1 MTAPADSQSMRRQ
14 RRAIFLIAVPVVL
27 FGFGWPVNKV
37 ALEYAT
43 PLWFAAGR
51 AILSAAMSFAIV
63 LALGQWRRPAWHD
76 LPIILSVGV
85 LQLASFFALT
95 NLGLYFL
102 PAGRSIVLSSVTTL
116 WLVPLALLAGEKI
129 PPLRWFGV
137 AAGLAGILALANP
150 WSLDWQAPGIAFG
163 HGALL
168 LAALCWAIAIL
179 HARRHVWRLTPLQVL
194 PWQMLVATVLLVT
207 IAALAD
213 PAGGIR
219 WTLPAIGGL
228 VYVGAVAGPLA
239 SWAAVTVARDLPSV
253 VSSLGFLA
261 IPALGLFLSTTLLG
275 EPLTWSLG
283 IGSALIGTGVVLAV
297 LARPKPA
304 QH

>member
-1 MTAPADSQSMRRQ
+1 MTASADNQSARRQ
-14 RRAIFLIAVPVVL
+14 RRAILLIAVPVVL
-27 FGFGWPVNKV
+27 FGFGWPVNKI
-37 ALEYAT
+37 ALEFAT

-63 LALGQWRRPAWHD
+63 LALGQWRRPAWQD

-116 WLVPLALLAGEKI
+116 WLVPLALLVGERI
-129 PPLRWFGV
+129 PPLRWLGV

-163 HGALL
+163 HGTLL

-213 PAGGIR
+213 PAGGIE

-283 IGSALIGTGVVLAV
+283 IGSTLIGTGVVLAV
-297 LARPKPA
+297 LARA
-304 QH
+304 NSRS